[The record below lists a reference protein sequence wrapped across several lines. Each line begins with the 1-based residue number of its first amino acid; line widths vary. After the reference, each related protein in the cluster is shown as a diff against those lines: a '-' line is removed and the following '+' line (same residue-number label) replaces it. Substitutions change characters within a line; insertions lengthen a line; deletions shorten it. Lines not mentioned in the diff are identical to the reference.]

1 MAEAAYYWFFCAI
14 SVDCPAGSMWRSWH
28 LDELE
33 QTNTQILIITFGS
46 MLGAQTWLKETCS
59 PFRLL
64 LDPDRKVYQ
73 AYGLERSFLR
83 SWNMRTI
90 LTYVKLL
97 ASGRKWRG
105 IQGDSAQ
112 LGGDF
117 IVDSRGKI
125 HLAYLSHDP
134 TDRPPVNDLLVI
146 LRSIHS
152 S

>member
-1 MAEAAYYWFFCAI
+1 MRKLFLHY
-14 SVDCPAGSMWRSWH
+14 S
-28 LDELE
+28 LDELG
-33 QTNTQILIITFGS
+33 QTNTQVLIITFGS
-46 MLGAQTWLKETCS
+46 LLGAHTWLEETCS

-64 LDPDRKVYQ
+64 LDPERKVYQ
-73 AYGLERSFLR
+73 AYGLERSFFR
-83 SWNMRTI
+83 SWNIRTL

-117 IVDSRGKI
+117 ILDPHGKI
-125 HLAYLSHDP
+125 HLAYRSHDP
-134 TDRPPVNDLLVI
+134 TDRPTVHDLLAI
-146 LRSIHS
+146 LRSLHS